1 MNADAISPDF
11 PNPTP
16 SGFTAKS
23 FSPASHIFGLFS
35 IAPSSANLGHIH
47 HAATASTA
55 NATDRVG
62 TAFHRRPRTLVGCAD
77 PSAPR
82 HHNTAASIT
91 NTTNPVREY
100 VMASITQS
108 AAPMSRPTHRH
119 LPRHPQ
125 QNGNNAQIAAA
136 AWFGLKNP
144 NPILTKSPA
153 TNSIL
158 YAF

>member
-1 MNADAISPDF
+1 MAI
-11 PNPTP
+11 
-16 SGFTAKS
+16 A
-23 FSPASHIFGLFS
+23 S
-35 IAPSSANLGHIH
+35 IAMSSI
-47 HAATASTA
+47 
-55 NATDRVG
+55 
-62 TAFHRRPRTLVGCAD
+62 
-77 PSAPR
+77 
-82 HHNTAASIT
+82 
-91 NTTNPVREY
+91 PVLEY
-100 VMASITQS
+100 VIASITQS
-108 AAPMSRPTHRH
+108 ATPAIRPAHRH